1 MDELW
6 DIGRLSQYLRVK
18 RSTIYAMI
26 CRNRIPVVKI
36 SGRCVRFRESDI
48 EHWLESRTVAAS
60 TNTSMNTRERPRKT
74 RRARKATNAF
84 VDDIVENAK
93 REVLL

>member
-6 DIGRLSQYLRVK
+6 DIGRLSQYLNVK

-26 CRNRIPVVKI
+26 CRKRIPVVKI

-48 EHWLESRTVAAS
+48 ERWLESRTVAV
-60 TNTSMNTRERPRKT
+60 NTIRSMDMRERPRKT
-74 RRARKATNAF
+74 RRASKAATAF

-93 REVLL
+93 REVLS

>member
-6 DIGRLSQYLRVK
+6 DIGKLAQYLRMK

-26 CRNRIPVVKI
+26 CRKRIPVVKI

-48 EHWLESRTVAAS
+48 ERWLESRTIAFD
-60 TNTSMNTRERPRKT
+60 TSRSMDIRERPRKT
-74 RRARKATNAF
+74 RRAGKAANAF